1 MKLLYFG
8 RIAEVAETREAEFV
22 PPDGIATIG
31 DLIDWLA
38 TDNPGL
44 GEALAS
50 PTVRAVID
58 DHYVRRDQLIAGVRE
73 VAFIPPVS
81 GG

>member
-8 RIAEVAETREAEFV
+8 RLAEVAGTHEVDFV
-22 PPDGIATIG
+22 PPGEVGTVSE
-31 DLIDWLA
+31 LIDWLA
-38 TDNPGL
+38 TDNARL

-50 PTVRAVID
+50 PTVRAVVD
-58 DHYVRRDQLIAGVRE
+58 ETYALRGQSIAGVRE